1 MFGSQTNID
10 WIMNLNLHRSRNLF
24 KSIKAYWDYKGGL
37 TDEIKNRIV
46 PFGNPFLNINRNKIY
61 NINKYVVL
69 ETILD
74 LMNII
79 VSSGSSDD
87 DKNQGSIL
95 VLMSLNEVVGDCG
108 RSNNWLI

>member
-1 MFGSQTNID
+1 MKRLIFFCHFFRHLEDIGKLIFPAFCGHGH
-10 WIMNLNLHRSRNLF
+10 IVNLILF
-24 KSIKAYWDYKGGL
+24 
-37 TDEIKNRIV
+37 V
-46 PFGNPFLNINRNKIY
+46 PVDLDHIGNPFLNINRNKIY